1 MADVRVVRCLICGE
15 PCDSREKDFVVKPT
29 KKGLLTILK
38 VAEKRQDDFSK
49 NILPCKDSI
58 LSGNTNFKFH
68 MSCRSSYVIRGM
80 LILKWR
86 KKNRPV
92 MVHNQ
97 VRVAVCHILEKA
109 SNLLKYAKCV
119 YFAKEQ
125 EKRKKK
131 NSLPFK
137 QVHNNISF
145 VCGYRL
151 SVSKYIH

>member
-1 MADVRVVRCLICGE
+1 MADVRCLICGE

-58 LSGNTNFKFH
+58 LAGNTNFKLH
-68 MSCRSSYVIRGM
+68 MSVLTLVIGM

-109 SNLLKYAKCV
+109 SNLLKYANCV
-119 YFAKEQ
+119 YFVKEQ
-125 EKRKKK
+125 EKKKK
-131 NSLPFK
+131 EELTASQTGP
-137 QVHNNISF
+137 
-145 VCGYRL
+145 
-151 SVSKYIH
+151 

>member
-68 MSCRSSYVIRGM
+68 MSCRSSYVSNRNVNFKMEKEKSSCDGTQPSTSSGVSYTRKSQQSFEIRKM
-80 LILKWR
+80 CLF
-86 KKNRPV
+86 
-92 MVHNQ
+92 
-97 VRVAVCHILEKA
+97 C
-109 SNLLKYAKCV
+109 
-119 YFAKEQ
+119 
-125 EKRKKK
+125 KRTGKKK
-131 NSLPFK
+131 KEELTAI
-137 QVHNNISF
+137 QT
-145 VCGYRL
+145 GT
-151 SVSKYIH
+151 